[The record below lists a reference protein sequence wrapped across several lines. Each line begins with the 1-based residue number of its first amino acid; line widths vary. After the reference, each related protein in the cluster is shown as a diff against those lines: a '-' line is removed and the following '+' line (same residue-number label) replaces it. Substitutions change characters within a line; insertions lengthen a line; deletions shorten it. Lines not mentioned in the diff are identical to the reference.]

1 MFQAEQPAIAMTW
14 SMNVFNMFEN
24 QQEAKVTGIERVYQV
39 EWWLTG
45 KSNQLLEAQNFRVC

>member
-39 EWWLTG
+39 E
-45 KSNQLLEAQNFRVC
+45 